1 MAPDLRVYSP
11 FGGSAMKIGDLVKH
25 ASEWEDSRGIVLR
38 FYPGTAMYTKVYW
51 LSHKQYGSHP
61 ADDLEVVSES
71 R

>member
-1 MAPDLRVYSP
+1 
-11 FGGSAMKIGDLVKH
+11 MKPGDLVKH
-25 ASEWEDSRGIVLR
+25 THTEYTRGIVLQL
-38 FYPGTAMYTKVYW
+38 YPGTAMYTKVYW

>member
-1 MAPDLRVYSP
+1 
-11 FGGSAMKIGDLVKH
+11 MKIGDLVRH

-51 LSHKQYGSHP
+51 LSHNVYGSHP
-61 ADDLEVVSES
+61 AADLEVVSEN

>member
-1 MAPDLRVYSP
+1 
-11 FGGSAMKIGDLVKH
+11 MKPGDLVKH
-25 ASEWEDSRGIVLR
+25 ISTGEYTRGIVLQ

>member
-1 MAPDLRVYSP
+1 
-11 FGGSAMKIGDLVKH
+11 MKIGDLVRH
-25 ASEWEDSRGIVLR
+25 ASEWVESRGIVLQ

-61 ADDLEVVSES
+61 ADDLEVISEG

>member
-1 MAPDLRVYSP
+1 V
-11 FGGSAMKIGDLVKH
+11 KIGDLVRH
-25 ASEWEDSRGIVLR
+25 AGEFAVESRGIVLQ

-61 ADDLEVVSES
+61 ADDLEVISEG